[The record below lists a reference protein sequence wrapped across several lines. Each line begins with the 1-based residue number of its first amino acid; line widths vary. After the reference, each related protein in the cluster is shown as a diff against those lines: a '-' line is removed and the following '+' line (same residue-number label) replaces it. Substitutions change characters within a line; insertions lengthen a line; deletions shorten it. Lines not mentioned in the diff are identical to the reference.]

1 MIMKIEFAL
10 VIAATFAL
18 SGITN
23 ATEIRMLASGASKE
37 ICSELIPEFEKASG
51 HKVVQTWA
59 GTVDIKKKMAAG
71 EVFDVVIVAAPEVD
85 AFIQQGKIAA
95 GSRIDLLKSGVG
107 VAVRAGAPRPDL
119 KSGDSLKTALLAAKS
134 IGHSTGPSGVYLTK
148 LFERM
153 GIADQIKSKVKVT
166 TPGTRVGT
174 LVANGDAEIGFQQIS
189 ELIHESG
196 IDYIGPLPADVQ
208 TITVFSSGI
217 PSSAKEPDAAKAFV
231 KFLKSPA
238 VAPVIKKNGMDP
250 A

>member
-1 MIMKIEFAL
+1 MKIGIAL
-10 VIAATFAL
+10 TIAIALAL
-18 SGITN
+18 SGTGK
-23 ATEIRMLASGASKE
+23 AAEIKMLASGASKE

-71 EVFDVVIVAAPEVD
+71 EAYDLVIVAAPEVD
-85 AFIQQGKIAA
+85 AFIQQGKMTA
-95 GSRIDLLKSGVG
+95 GSQVDLLKSGVG
-107 VAVRAGAPRPDL
+107 IAVRAGAPRPDVSSGEAL
-119 KSGDSLKTALLAAKS
+119 KKALLAAKS

-148 LFERM
+148 LFERL

-174 LVANGDAEIGFQQIS
+174 LVAKGDAEIGFQQIS
-189 ELIHESG
+189 ELMHELG

-208 TITVFSSGI
+208 NTTVFSSGI
-217 PSSAKEPDAAKAFV
+217 PTTATQPDAAKALVQFI
-231 KFLKSPA
+231 KAPA
-238 VAPVIKKNGMDP
+238 AAPVIKKNGMDP

>member
-1 MIMKIEFAL
+1 MKIGFAFA
-10 VIAATFAL
+10 IAATFGL
-18 SGITN
+18 SSTSN
-23 ATEIRMLASGASKE
+23 AAEIKMLASGASKE
-37 ICSELIPEFEKASG
+37 ICAELIPEFEKASG

-85 AFIQQGKIAA
+85 AFIEEGKMSP
-95 GSRIDLLKSGVG
+95 GSRVDLLRSGVG

-119 KSGDSLKTALLAAKS
+119 SSGDSLKKALLSAKS
-134 IGHSTGPSGVYLTK
+134 IGHSTGPSGVYLTR

-153 GIADQIKSKVKVT
+153 GIADQVKSKVKVT

-174 LVANGDAEIGFQQIS
+174 LVANGEAEIGFQQIS

-208 TITVFSSGI
+208 NTTVFSSGI
-217 PSSAKEPDAAKAFV
+217 PTAAKEPDAAKAFII
-231 KFLKSPA
+231 FLRSPA
-238 VAPVIKKNGMDP
+238 AAPVIKKNGMDP